1 MLTIKDKEN
10 ILAAFDTIDVKEMKI
25 NHADESVV
33 KWFRFGTHTGISLAK
48 EIVRQLPEER
58 PPKKKKELTIS

>member
-10 ILAAFDTIDVKEMKI
+10 ILAAFDTIDVKEMEI

-48 EIVRQLPEER
+48 EIIRQLPE
-58 PPKKKKELTIS
+58 KKKKELTKKVS